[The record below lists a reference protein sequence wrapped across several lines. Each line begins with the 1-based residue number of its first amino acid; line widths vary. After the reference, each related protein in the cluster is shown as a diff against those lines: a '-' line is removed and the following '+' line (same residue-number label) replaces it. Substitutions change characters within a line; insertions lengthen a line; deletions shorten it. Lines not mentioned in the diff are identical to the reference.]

1 MRRGILFALA
11 CLALAACRD
20 ETVAGYG
27 ALGATWQLTELDG
40 APFAAKA
47 TLQFDQ
53 EGNLTGDA
61 PCNRYFGKQL
71 APYPWFQ
78 AQDIG
83 ATRRACPA
91 LEQETKYLGAL
102 AEMTLSEVSGDTLIL
117 SNDAGREMVFKA
129 AE

>member
-1 MRRGILFALA
+1 MRYGIFIILVCF
-11 CLALAACRD
+11 ALAACRD

-47 TLQFDQ
+47 TLQFD
-53 EGNLTGDA
+53 EGGNITGDA
-61 PCNRYFGKQL
+61 PCNRYFGKQS
-71 APYPWFQ
+71 APYPWFTVE
-78 AQDIG
+78 DIG

-91 LEQETKYLGAL
+91 LEQESTYLTAL
-102 AEMTLSEVSGDTLIL
+102 SEMTLSEVSGNTLIL
-117 SNDAGREMVFKA
+117 SNDAGREMVFRA